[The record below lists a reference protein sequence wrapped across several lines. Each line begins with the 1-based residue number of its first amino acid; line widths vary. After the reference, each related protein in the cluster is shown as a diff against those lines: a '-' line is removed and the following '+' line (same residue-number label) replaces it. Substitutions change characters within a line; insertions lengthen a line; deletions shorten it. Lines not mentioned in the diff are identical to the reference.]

1 MQHLNGRAGMTLT
14 SKPAPP
20 AALGPGG
27 LTAGGGVIA
36 AVRSVLRRHGGL
48 FMAVMVFGVVF
59 GGLNLVLAK
68 PFGFYDFAATLGNT
82 TTLAIGAMGE
92 TLAVILGGLDLS
104 AGAVISLS
112 NCLIVRGMTAA
123 PGWELAWTLAG
134 VVAGCVVGAVNGWFI
149 GYLRLQPIVVTLAT
163 MFMTQGATL
172 LIMPEPGGVVPP
184 SYSAALVGDAAPGLV
199 PMPLVILVGLLLLW
213 GLLRRTRF
221 GVALYA
227 IGSDEQAAR
236 ANGVD
241 GARVKFVAYVI
252 AGGTYG
258 TAGAFLTAQTGSADP
273 LVGPPMLLPILVAV
287 VLGGTPLHGGRGG
300 CLGTVF
306 GAFTLM
312 LTVNVMLL
320 MNVSA
325 FLSTAAQGMLLVLA
339 VLGAS
344 LGRDAPMWRHL
355 RTLAASW
362 RRISAGLDA
371 GGARRGEVVVAA
383 GPPRRD
389 DELPASLW
397 RAWLVRNSETLRL
410 VLPAYAAL
418 AVVLIVTALALGRQ
432 LAFPGYLDSLLVL
445 ASFPAVIVLGQG
457 VVILCGGLDLS
468 IPWMITL
475 AGVLLTGMSRG
486 ADGGMLWAAPT
497 VLVVAAAVG
506 FVNGVGIVGLG
517 ISPIVMTL
525 AMNGI
530 LQAMALVYCNGSPIG
545 LAPPGLHWLM
555 RGTLGGFTP
564 IVWPLAGFV
573 VGSTLLL
580 SRTTLGRR
588 LYAVGNSQRVAR
600 FAGVPVGRILIF
612 AYMLSALCAALVGL
626 MLTGFGFQATLEM
639 GDAFLLPSIAAAVVG
654 GTLITGGRGHYLG
667 MFGGALLLTA
677 LSTLLSGVLL
687 PAALRSIILGG
698 VLLAAVVA
706 LRERAPA

>member
-1 MQHLNGRAGMTLT
+1 MTLT
-14 SKPAPP
+14 SKPAQP
-20 AALGPGG
+20 ATLSPGSAAA
-27 LTAGGGVIA
+27 AGGVA
-36 AVRSVLRRHGGL
+36 AGAHSGLRRHGGL
-48 FMAVMVFGVVF
+48 VTAIVVFGVVF
-59 GGLNLVLAK
+59 GWLNLVLAK
-68 PFGFYDFAATLGNT
+68 PFGYYDFAATLGAT
-82 TTLAIGAMGE
+82 TTLAIGAMGQ

-134 VVAGCVVGAVNGWFI
+134 VGAGCVAGAVNGVFI

-172 LIMPEPGGVVPP
+172 LIMPEPGGAVPP
-184 SYSAALVGDAAPGLV
+184 GYSATLTGDAVPGLV
-199 PMPLVILVGLLLLW
+199 PMPLLILVGLLLLW
-213 GLLRRTRF
+213 GLLRHTRF

-227 IGSDEQAAR
+227 IGSDEEAAR

-241 GARVKFVAYVI
+241 SSRVKFTAYVI

-258 TAGAFLTAQTGSADP
+258 LAGVFLTAQTSSADP
-273 LVGPPMLLPILVAV
+273 LVGPPMLLPIFVAV
-287 VLGGTPLHGGRGG
+287 ALGGTPLHGGRGG

-312 LTVNVMLL
+312 LTVNVLL
-320 MNVSA
+320 VMNVSA
-325 FLSTAAQGMLLVLA
+325 FLSTAVEGLLLVLA
-339 VLGAS
+339 VLVAS
-344 LGRDAPMWRHL
+344 LGRDAPIWSHL
-355 RTLAASW
+355 RTFAASW
-362 RRISAGLDA
+362 RRISGGLDA
-371 GGARRGEVVVAA
+371 GAARHREVAVAA

-389 DELPASLW
+389 DELPDSRL
-397 RAWLVRNSETLRL
+397 RAWLIRHGETLRL

-418 AVVLIVTALALGRQ
+418 AVVLVVTALALGPQ
-432 LAFPGYLDSLLVL
+432 LTFPDYIDSILLL
-445 ASFPAVIVLGQG
+445 SSFPAVIVLGQG
-457 VVILCGGLDLS
+457 VVILAGGLDLS
-468 IPWMITL
+468 IPWMVTF
-475 AGVLLTGMSRG
+475 AGILLTGMSRG
-486 ADGGMLWAAPT
+486 ADGAMLWAAPM
-497 VLVVAAAVG
+497 VLAVAAAVG
-506 FVNGVGIVGLG
+506 FVNGVGVVGLG
-517 ISPIVMTL
+517 ISPIIMTI
-525 AMNGI
+525 AMNGM
-530 LQAMALVYCNGSPIG
+530 LQAAALIYCNGAPIG

-555 RGTLGGFTP
+555 RGTLGGLTP
-564 IVWPLAGFV
+564 IVWLLAGFV

-580 SRTTLGRR
+580 SRTTFGRR
-588 LYAVGNSQRVAR
+588 IYAVGNSPLVAR

-626 MLTGFGFQATLEM
+626 MLSGFGFQATLEM

-654 GTLITGGRGHYLG
+654 GTLITGGRGHYFG

-677 LSTLLSGVLL
+677 LSTLLSGLLL
-687 PAALRSIILGG
+687 PAAVRSIIFGG

>member
-1 MQHLNGRAGMTLT
+1 MTVT
-14 SKPAPP
+14 SKPGQP
-20 AALGPGG
+20 ATLGPGHHA
-27 LTAGGGVIA
+27 AGGGVAA
-36 AVRSVLRRHGGL
+36 AVRYALRRHGGL
-48 FMAVMVFGVVF
+48 VMAIVVF
-59 GGLNLVLAK
+59 VVVFAGLNLVLAK
-68 PFGFYDFAATLGNT
+68 PFGYYDFASTLGNT

-112 NCLIVRGMTAA
+112 NCLIVRGMTAS

-134 VVAGCVVGAVNGWFI
+134 VAAACVAGAVNGVFI
-149 GYLRLQPIVVTLAT
+149 GYLQLQPIVVTLAT
-163 MFMTQGATL
+163 MFITQGVTL
-172 LIMPEPGGVVPP
+172 LIMPEPGGAVPP
-184 SYSAALVGDAAPGLV
+184 AYSAALTGDAVSGLV
-199 PMPLVILVGLLLLW
+199 PMPLLILVGLLLLW
-213 GLLRRTRF
+213 WLLRRTRF

-227 IGSDEQAAR
+227 IGSDEEAAR

-241 GARVKFVAYVI
+241 GARVKFTAYVI
-252 AGGTYG
+252 AGGAYG
-258 TAGAFLTAQTGSADP
+258 FAGVFLTAQTGSADP
-273 LVGPPMLLPILVAV
+273 LVGPPMLLPIFVAV

-312 LTVNVMLL
+312 LTVNVLL
-320 MNVSA
+320 VMNVSA
-325 FLSTAAQGMLLVLA
+325 FLSTAAQGLLLVLA

-344 LGRDAPMWRHL
+344 LGRDAPIWRHL
-355 RTLAASW
+355 QTLAASW
-362 RRISAGLDA
+362 RRTSAGHCM
-371 GGARRGEVVVAA
+371 GAARGREVAVAA
-383 GPPRRD
+383 GPPRHD
-389 DELPASLW
+389 DELPGSPW
-397 RAWLVRNSETLRL
+397 RAWLVRHSATLRL

-418 AVVLIVTALALGRQ
+418 AVVLVATALALGRQ
-432 LAFPGYLDSLLVL
+432 LTFPEYLDSLLVL

-468 IPWMITL
+468 IPWMITFAGILL
-475 AGVLLTGMSRG
+475 AGMSRG
-486 ADGGMLWAAPT
+486 ANGAMLWTAPT
-497 VLVVAAAVG
+497 VLAVAAAVG
-506 FVNGVGIVGLG
+506 FVNGVAIVGLG

-525 AMNGI
+525 AMNGM
-530 LQAMALVYCNGSPIG
+530 LQAAALIYCNGAPLG
-545 LAPPGLHWLM
+545 LAPSGLRWLM
-555 RGTLGGFTP
+555 AGKLGGLTP
-564 IVWPLAGFV
+564 VVWLLAAFV

-580 SRTTLGRR
+580 SRTTFGRR
-588 LYAVGNSQRVAR
+588 LYAVGNSPRVAR

-626 MLTGFGFQATLEM
+626 MLTGFGFQATLDM

-687 PAALRSIILGG
+687 PAAVRSIIFGG

-706 LRERAPA
+706 LRERTPA

>member
-1 MQHLNGRAGMTLT
+1 MTLT

-27 LTAGGGVIA
+27 LAAGGGVIA
-36 AVRSVLRRHGGL
+36 AVRSGLRRHGGL

-59 GGLNLVLAK
+59 GGLNIVLAK
-68 PFGFYDFAATLGNT
+68 PFAYYDFAATLGNT
-82 TTLAIGAMGE
+82 TTLAIGSMGE

-134 VVAGCVVGAVNGWFI
+134 VAAGCVAGAVNGWFI

-184 SYSAALVGDAAPGLV
+184 GYSAALTGDAAPGLV

-241 GARVKFVAYVI
+241 CARVKFAAYVI

-258 TAGAFLTAQTGSADP
+258 IAGVFLTAQTGSADP

-312 LTVNVMLL
+312 LTVNVLL
-320 MNVSA
+320 VINVSA

-344 LGRDAPMWRHL
+344 LGRDAPIWRHL

-362 RRISAGLDA
+362 QRISAGLDA
-371 GGARRGEVVVAA
+371 GGARLREVAAAA

-389 DELPASLW
+389 DELPASPW

-418 AVVLIVTALALGRQ
+418 VVVLIVTALALGRQ
-432 LAFPGYLDSLLVL
+432 LALPGYLDSLLVL
-445 ASFPAVIVLGQG
+445 ATFPSVIVLGQG

-475 AGVLLTGMSRG
+475 AGVLLTGMS
-486 ADGGMLWAAPT
+486 
-497 VLVVAAAVG
+497 
-506 FVNGVGIVGLG
+506 
-517 ISPIVMTL
+517 
-525 AMNGI
+525 
-530 LQAMALVYCNGSPIG
+530 
-545 LAPPGLHWLM
+545 
-555 RGTLGGFTP
+555 
-564 IVWPLAGFV
+564 
-573 VGSTLLL
+573 
-580 SRTTLGRR
+580 
-588 LYAVGNSQRVAR
+588 
-600 FAGVPVGRILIF
+600 
-612 AYMLSALCAALVGL
+612 
-626 MLTGFGFQATLEM
+626 
-639 GDAFLLPSIAAAVVG
+639 
-654 GTLITGGRGHYLG
+654 
-667 MFGGALLLTA
+667 
-677 LSTLLSGVLL
+677 
-687 PAALRSIILGG
+687 
-698 VLLAAVVA
+698 
-706 LRERAPA
+706 

>member
-1 MQHLNGRAGMTLT
+1 MTLT
-14 SKPAPP
+14 SKPAQP
-20 AALGPGG
+20 ATLSPGSAAA
-27 LTAGGGVIA
+27 AGGVA
-36 AVRSVLRRHGGL
+36 AGAHSGLRRHGGL
-48 FMAVMVFGVVF
+48 VTAIVVFGVVF
-59 GGLNLVLAK
+59 GWLNLVLAK
-68 PFGFYDFAATLGNT
+68 PFGYYDFAATLGAT
-82 TTLAIGAMGE
+82 TTLAIGAMGQ

-134 VVAGCVVGAVNGWFI
+134 VGAGCVAGAVNGVFI

-172 LIMPEPGGVVPP
+172 LIMPEPGGAVPP
-184 SYSAALVGDAAPGLV
+184 GYSATLTGDAVPGLV
-199 PMPLVILVGLLLLW
+199 PMPLLILVGLLLLW
-213 GLLRRTRF
+213 GLLRHTRF

-227 IGSDEQAAR
+227 IGSDEEAAR

-241 GARVKFVAYVI
+241 SSRVKFTAYVI

-258 TAGAFLTAQTGSADP
+258 LAGVFLTAQTSSADP
-273 LVGPPMLLPILVAV
+273 LVGPPMLLPIFVAV
-287 VLGGTPLHGGRGG
+287 ALGGTPLHGGRGG

-312 LTVNVMLL
+312 LTVNVLL
-320 MNVSA
+320 VMNVSA
-325 FLSTAAQGMLLVLA
+325 FLSTAVEGLLLVLA
-339 VLGAS
+339 VLVAS
-344 LGRDAPMWRHL
+344 LGRDAPIWSHL
-355 RTLAASW
+355 RTFAASW
-362 RRISAGLDA
+362 RRISGGLDA
-371 GGARRGEVVVAA
+371 GAARHREVAVAA

-389 DELPASLW
+389 DELPDSRL
-397 RAWLVRNSETLRL
+397 RAWLIRHGETLRL

-418 AVVLIVTALALGRQ
+418 AVVLVVTALALGPQ
-432 LAFPGYLDSLLVL
+432 LTFPDYINSILLL
-445 ASFPAVIVLGQG
+445 SSFPAVIVLGQG
-457 VVILCGGLDLS
+457 VVILAGGLDLS
-468 IPWMITL
+468 IPWMVTF
-475 AGVLLTGMSRG
+475 AGILLTGMSRG
-486 ADGGMLWAAPT
+486 ADGAMLWAAPM
-497 VLVVAAAVG
+497 VLAVAAAVG
-506 FVNGVGIVGLG
+506 FVNGVGVVGLG
-517 ISPIVMTL
+517 ISPIIMTI
-525 AMNGI
+525 AMNGM
-530 LQAMALVYCNGSPIG
+530 LQAAALIYCNGAPIG

-555 RGTLGGFTP
+555 RGTLGGLTP
-564 IVWPLAGFV
+564 IVWLLAGFV

-580 SRTTLGRR
+580 SRTTFGRR
-588 LYAVGNSQRVAR
+588 IYAVGNSPLVAR

-626 MLTGFGFQATLEM
+626 MLSGFGFQATLEM

-654 GTLITGGRGHYLG
+654 GTLITGGRGHYFG

-677 LSTLLSGVLL
+677 LSTLLSGLLL
-687 PAALRSIILGG
+687 PAAVRSIIFGG

>member
-1 MQHLNGRAGMTLT
+1 MTLT
-14 SKPAPP
+14 SKPAQP
-20 AALGPGG
+20 ATLGPGG
-27 LTAGGGVIA
+27 LAAAGGVAA
-36 AVRSVLRRHGGL
+36 AVRSGLRRHGGL
-48 FMAVMVFGVVF
+48 VMAIAVFGVVF

-68 PFGFYDFAATLGNT
+68 PFGYYDFAATLGNT

-134 VVAGCVVGAVNGWFI
+134 VAAGCVAGAVNGVFI

-172 LIMPEPGGVVPP
+172 LIMPEPGGAVPP
-184 SYSAALVGDAAPGLV
+184 GYSAALTGDAAPGLV
-199 PMPLVILVGLLLLW
+199 PMPLLILVGLLLLW
-213 GLLRRTRF
+213 ALLRRTRF

-227 IGSDEQAAR
+227 VGSDEEAAR

-241 GARVKFVAYVI
+241 GARVKFIAYVI
-252 AGGTYG
+252 AGGAYG
-258 TAGAFLTAQTGSADP
+258 FAGVFLSAQTGSADP
-273 LVGPPMLLPILVAV
+273 LVGPPMLLPIFVAV

-312 LTVNVMLL
+312 LTVNVLL
-320 MNVSA
+320 VMNVSA
-325 FLSTAAQGMLLVLA
+325 FLSTAAQGLLLVLA

-344 LGRDAPMWRHL
+344 LGRDAPIWRHL

-362 RRISAGLDA
+362 RRIGAGLGA
-371 GGARRGEVVVAA
+371 GAARRREVAIAA

-389 DELPASLW
+389 DELPRSPW
-397 RAWLVRNSETLRL
+397 RAWLVRHGGTLRL

-418 AVVLIVTALALGRQ
+418 AIVLVVTALVLGRQ
-432 LAFPGYLDSLLVL
+432 LTFPGYLDSLLVL

-468 IPWMITL
+468 IPWMITFAGILL
-475 AGVLLTGMSRG
+475 AGMSRG
-486 ADGGMLWAAPT
+486 ANDAMLWTAPT
-497 VLVVAAAVG
+497 VLAVAAAVG
-506 FVNGVGIVGLG
+506 IVNGVGIVGLG

-525 AMNGI
+525 AMNGV
-530 LQAMALVYCNGSPIG
+530 LQAAALIYCNGAPLG
-545 LAPPGLHWLM
+545 LAPPGLRWLM
-555 RGTLGGFTP
+555 AGKLGGLTP
-564 IVWPLAGFV
+564 IVWLLAGFV
-573 VGSTLLL
+573 IGSTLLL
-580 SRTTLGRR
+580 SRTTFGRR
-588 LYAVGNSQRVAR
+588 LYAVGNSARVAR
-600 FAGVPVGRILIF
+600 FSGVPVGRVLIF

-639 GDAFLLPSIAAAVVG
+639 GDAFLLPSIAVAVVG

-687 PAALRSIILGG
+687 PAAVRSIILGG

>member
-1 MQHLNGRAGMTLT
+1 MTVT
-14 SKPAPP
+14 SKPGQP
-20 AALGPGG
+20 ATLGPGHHA
-27 LTAGGGVIA
+27 AGGGVAA
-36 AVRSVLRRHGGL
+36 AVRYGLRRHGGL
-48 FMAVMVFGVVF
+48 VMAIVVF
-59 GGLNLVLAK
+59 VVVFAGLNLVLAK
-68 PFGFYDFAATLGNT
+68 PFGYYDFASTLGNT

-112 NCLIVRGMTAA
+112 NCLIVRGMTAS

-134 VVAGCVVGAVNGWFI
+134 VAAACVAGAVNGVFI

-163 MFMTQGATL
+163 MFITQGVTL
-172 LIMPEPGGVVPP
+172 LIMPEPGGAVPP
-184 SYSAALVGDAAPGLV
+184 AYSAALTGDAVSGLV
-199 PMPLVILVGLLLLW
+199 PMPLLILVGLLLLW
-213 GLLRRTRF
+213 WLLRRTRF

-227 IGSDEQAAR
+227 IGSDEEAAR

-241 GARVKFVAYVI
+241 GARVKFTAYVI
-252 AGGTYG
+252 AGGAYG
-258 TAGAFLTAQTGSADP
+258 FAGVFLTAQTGSADP
-273 LVGPPMLLPILVAV
+273 LVGPPMLLPIFVAV

-312 LTVNVMLL
+312 LTVNVLL
-320 MNVSA
+320 VMNVSA
-325 FLSTAAQGMLLVLA
+325 FLSTAAQGLLLVLA

-344 LGRDAPMWRHL
+344 LGRDAPIWRHL
-355 RTLAASW
+355 QTLAASW
-362 RRISAGLDA
+362 RRTSAGHCM
-371 GGARRGEVVVAA
+371 GAARGREVAVAA
-383 GPPRRD
+383 GPPRHD
-389 DELPASLW
+389 DELPGSPW
-397 RAWLVRNSETLRL
+397 RAWLVRHSATLRL

-418 AVVLIVTALALGRQ
+418 AVVLVATALALGRQ
-432 LAFPGYLDSLLVL
+432 LTFPEYLDSLLVL

-468 IPWMITL
+468 IPWMITFAGILL
-475 AGVLLTGMSRG
+475 AGMSRG
-486 ADGGMLWAAPT
+486 ANGAMLWTAPT
-497 VLVVAAAVG
+497 VLAVAAAVG
-506 FVNGVGIVGLG
+506 FVNGVAIVGLG

-525 AMNGI
+525 AMNGM
-530 LQAMALVYCNGSPIG
+530 LQAAALIYCNGAPLG
-545 LAPPGLHWLM
+545 LAPSGLRWLM
-555 RGTLGGFTP
+555 AGKLGGLTP
-564 IVWPLAGFV
+564 VVWLLAAFV

-580 SRTTLGRR
+580 SRTTFGRR
-588 LYAVGNSQRVAR
+588 LYAVGNSPRVAR

-626 MLTGFGFQATLEM
+626 MLTGFGFQATLDM

-687 PAALRSIILGG
+687 PAAVRSIIFGG

-706 LRERAPA
+706 LRERTPA